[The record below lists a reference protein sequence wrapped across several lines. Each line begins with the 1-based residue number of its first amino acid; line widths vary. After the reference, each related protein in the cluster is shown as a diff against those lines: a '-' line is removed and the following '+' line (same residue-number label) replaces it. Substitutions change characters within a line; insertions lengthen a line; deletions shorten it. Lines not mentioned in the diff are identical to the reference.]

1 VSPFERIAALTGS
14 AAPSQPAP
22 APPAEP
28 IHADFP
34 AIPDLRR
41 ALDRPAVPEFSP
53 SQPAAMPPGPPIAEA
68 QPAAFPPSSSAADDR
83 ANANAAATGDE
94 VKLGLASVL
103 KGCAARDIGI
113 SPDHIPSWVQTTLP
127 LSLIQPQLASG
138 KVSIRLADILRGL
151 EPEMRHLL
159 APTRHDLEVVVPAN
173 DLFHALPVAKAG
185 AAPPDASKPSPA
197 IAEAIMPSPAPQ
209 EVTMPAGVPWPFET
223 AAHAEPATPDLPTP
237 APAAVVESAFSAF
250 SLPSLSAMPAPTST
264 PPEGPFQVS
273 PPPAPA
279 EVPPPPPAPALEAPF
294 QAFAPP
300 AASAPLFNTIADR
313 PFETFAP
320 KAAPAPLPEA
330 HAPSADSSFLLAT
343 PASPAPVSVVRSA
356 ALPRVTRDSDKRRQ
370 MLLRVLLGS
379 QEEAF
384 DANAVIRLTTGQP
397 GVAAAVCFQDGKPVA
412 SSGNGSPEGE
422 NFLRQA
428 QRRIEQVLPLV
439 ELTGIQD
446 TETVSMKSDRHVI
459 TFSLQGRVTL
469 AVLHDPQQQE
479 PTLREKVTLIAREL
493 TGLLQAA

>member
-1 VSPFERIAALTGS
+1 M
-14 AAPSQPAP
+14 
-22 APPAEP
+22 
-28 IHADFP
+28 HADIP
-34 AIPDLRR
+34 AIPDFGRS
-41 ALDRPAVPEFSP
+41 LDRPAVSEFSP
-53 SQPAAMPPGPPIAEA
+53 SQPAALPPVSPLAEA
-68 QPAAFPPSSSAADDR
+68 PPAAFPPSSSAADDR
-83 ANANAAATGDE
+83 ANAAATGEE

-138 KVSIRLADILRGL
+138 KVTIRLADILRGL

-173 DLFHALPVAKAG
+173 DLFHALPVAKAT
-185 AAPPDASKPSPA
+185 APAPEASKPLPA
-197 IAEAIMPSPAPQ
+197 VAEAGMPSPAAP
-209 EVTMPAGVPWPFET
+209 EATMPAGVPWPFEKT
-223 AAHAEPATPDLPTP
+223 TAHAEQATPDFPTP

-250 SLPSLSAMPAPTST
+250 SLPALSAMPSPTST
-264 PPEGPFQVS
+264 TPEGPFQVF

-279 EVPPPPPAPALEAPF
+279 EVPQPPPAPALEAPF

-300 AASAPLFNTIADR
+300 AASAPLFNTVADR

-320 KAAPAPLPEA
+320 KAAATPQPEA
-330 HAPSADSSFLLAT
+330 YASSADSSFLLAAPT
-343 PASPAPVSVVRSA
+343 PPAPVSVVRPA

-428 QRRIEQVLPLV
+428 QRMIEHVLPLV
-439 ELTGIQD
+439 ELTGIED